1 MEGLS
6 QSPWYKRLVRRA
18 LGIAVFALLYQM
30 SSTGLCDPTA
40 DASSHRVSVVQTAEL
55 THESAGS
62 LQSQLDAILEA
73 ATTSDSKNFDD
84 LVSDLRIP
92 DSANWFTATFG
103 TEVGEKL
110 AATYS
115 SSWNDYKRN
124 VDGMFHDSGTRKHTH
139 AFVEKYS
146 ASSLP
151 HHDALIQ
158 SILQSAKGPL
168 VLYTAGAG
176 KHRKSDALPGV
187 YIFAQGSFRVVNWQT
202 FYDLPN
208 VESIRIQVDRIQ
220 HVGEVPSSDTV
231 MVRVVIDRDGV
242 VALAEPVSGP
252 PELFDS
258 SVHTVRQFRYKPQT
272 RNGAPV
278 EVDTTIPVTNVEAN
292 IKLQ

>member
-1 MEGLS
+1 M
-6 QSPWYKRLVRRA
+6 RRA
-18 LGIAVFALLYQM
+18 LGIAAFALLYQM
-30 SSTGLCDPTA
+30 SSTGICGPSADP
-40 DASSHRVSVVQTAEL
+40 SSHRDSVMQTAEL
-55 THESAGS
+55 TYELTAK
-62 LQSQLDAILEA
+62 LQSQLEAVLEA
-73 ATTSDSKNFDD
+73 AKTSDSKNFDN

-92 DSANWFTATFG
+92 DGANWFTATFG

-115 SSWNDYKRN
+115 SSWNDYKRD

-151 HHDALIQ
+151 RHDAFIQ
-158 SILQSAKGPL
+158 SILQNAKGPL

-176 KHRKSDALPGV
+176 KYRKSDALPGV
-187 YIFAQGSFRVVNWQT
+187 YIFAQGRFRVVNWQT

-208 VESIRIQVDRIQ
+208 IELIRIQVDRIQ
-220 HVGEVPSSDTV
+220 HAGEVPSSDTV

-242 VALAEPVSGP
+242 VALAKPVSGP
-252 PELFDS
+252 PELFNS
-258 SVHTVRQFRYKPQT
+258 SVHAVRQFRYRPRT

-278 EVDTTIPVTNVEAN
+278 EVDTTIPVSNVEAN